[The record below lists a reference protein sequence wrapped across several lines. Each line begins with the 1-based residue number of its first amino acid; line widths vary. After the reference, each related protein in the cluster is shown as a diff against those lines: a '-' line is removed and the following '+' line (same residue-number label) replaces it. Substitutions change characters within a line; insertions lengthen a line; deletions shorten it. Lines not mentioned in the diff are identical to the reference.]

1 MDERLTF
8 KPSILK
14 MLQVDIKNAL
24 EVTGINKNF
33 LNRTETAPKIV
44 PRTNKWDM
52 KLKNRFCLTRES
64 MSRTNSLHTGRK
76 PLPVKP
82 QTGD

>member
-8 KPSILK
+8 KPPTLK
-14 MLQVDIKNAL
+14 VLQEDIKNTL
-24 EVTGINKNF
+24 EVTGMNKNF

-64 MSRTNSLHTGRK
+64 ISRTNSLYTERK